1 MAGVLSL
8 VGLMVGSLTAG
19 GFEAPPLSDGVTTT
33 ITATICTQ
41 CYKFHEEIPHTF
53 PCVLVAAFLP

>member
-8 VGLMVGSLTAG
+8 EGLLVGSLTAG

-33 ITATICTQ
+33 ITATICMYT
-41 CYKFHEEIPHTF
+41 
-53 PCVLVAAFLP
+53 VL